1 MGTNSLQDGN
11 CDWETA
17 KGTQHSSPASDE
29 AASSAQPVPSNG
41 KTESAITEQGSKLS
55 WSRLGAVFCLFALIG
70 ILWATFVP
78 LGSYNDEWTHA
89 RYAAAVVRGEF
100 PVTKCDAKPFKCGDV
115 IRDGRCWISVPKSIA
130 EIQGFRA
137 LAFNPQL
144 PDSAIVDTP
153 SGEPGNTLVRNS
165 AANYPPLYYLLVGW
179 PTLFLNGAAAWYA
192 MRIVSALLCALFL
205 TLIFAGLSSVMPW
218 GATFLMLIWITPVT
232 VTFFGAINPQGIEIL
247 STGALAALIFP
258 IGFSKKPSFSVLL
271 TASIVLAVS
280 VNIRTPTVIWN
291 FIVVLMWLLLLNLDT
306 IKSIF
311 SLKRWWIPFLIAI
324 GGVTFS
330 IVWTLST
337 SHLVSV
343 LGTPNHEMGFAGLLI
358 AMAGHTVVHFVPQ
371 MIGDWG
377 WGDNSLPPIIYV
389 VVSAL
394 FAAVLI
400 YSIILGSRRARLSLL
415 LGLFSIPITSVIIQ
429 YRLLGQSG
437 MMWAGRYNLPV
448 WVAIGVLS
456 TMIIMLSLRRRRL
469 WAAAGL
475 VEFAALMSASALM
488 AAWRYGTG
496 TAEKFN
502 FAALP
507 GRHQTFF
514 FSMLIS
520 LALVLAFGMVQIL
533 PLRHRQ
539 HSPHLDHS
547 MPSQDDGKSTV

>member
-11 CDWETA
+11 SDWETA

-29 AASSAQPVPSNG
+29 AVSSSHPVLSNG
-41 KTESAITEQGSKLS
+41 KTGSAIIEQGSKLS
-55 WSRLGAVFCLFALIG
+55 WSRLGAVFCLFSLIG

-78 LGSYNDEWTHA
+78 LGGYNDEWTHA

-115 IRDGRCWISVPKSIA
+115 ICDGRCWISVPKSIA

-137 LAFNPQL
+137 LAANPQL
-144 PDSAIVDTP
+144 PDSVIVETH
-153 SGEPGNTLVRNS
+153 SGESGNTLVRNS

-179 PTLFLNGAAAWYA
+179 PTLFLNGTAAWYA
-192 MRIVSALLCALFL
+192 MRIVSVLLCALFM

-218 GATFLMLIWITPVT
+218 SATFLMLIWITPVT

-258 IGFSKKPSFSVLL
+258 MGFSKKPGFSVLL
-271 TASIVLAVS
+271 TASVVLAVS

-330 IVWTLST
+330 MVWTLST

-343 LGTPNHEMGFAGLLI
+343 LGTPDSKMGFTGLLET
-358 AMAGHTVVHFVPQ
+358 MAQSTVIHYIPQ
-371 MIGDWG
+371 MIGNWG
-377 WGDNSLPPIIYV
+377 WGDNFLPPLVHII
-389 VVSAL
+389 VSVL

-400 YSIILGSRRARLSLL
+400 YSIILGSWRTRLALL
-415 LGLFSIPITSVIIQ
+415 LGLFSIPLTSVIIQ
-429 YRLLGQSG
+429 YRMLSQSG

-456 TMIIMLSLRRRRL
+456 TMIIMMLSRRRHRL
-469 WAAAGL
+469 LAAAGL
-475 VEFAALMSASALM
+475 MEFGAVMSASALT

-507 GRHQTFF
+507 VRHQTFF

-520 LALVLAFGMVQIL
+520 LSLVLAFGIVQIL

-539 HSPHLDHS
+539 HSPQLDHS
-547 MPSQDDGKSTV
+547 MPSQDD

>member
-1 MGTNSLQDGN
+1 M
-11 CDWETA
+11 
-17 KGTQHSSPASDE
+17 
-29 AASSAQPVPSNG
+29 
-41 KTESAITEQGSKLS
+41 
-55 WSRLGAVFCLFALIG
+55 IG
-70 ILWATFVP
+70 ILWAAFVP
-78 LGSYNDEWTHA
+78 LGGYNDEWTHA

-115 IRDGRCWISVPKSIA
+115 ICDGRCWISVPKSIA

-153 SGEPGNTLVRNS
+153 SGESGNTLVRNS

-258 IGFSKKPSFSVLL
+258 MGFSKKPSFSVLL
-271 TASIVLAVS
+271 TASVVLAVS

-343 LGTPNHEMGFAGLLI
+343 LGTPNHEMGFTGLLKS
-358 AMAGHTVVHFVPQ
+358 MAGHTVVHFVPQ

-389 VVSAL
+389 MVSAL

-400 YSIILGSRRARLSLL
+400 YSIILGSWRARLSLL
-415 LGLFSIPITSVIIQ
+415 LGLFSIPITSVMIQ

-456 TMIIMLSLRRRRL
+456 TMIIMLSLRRRQL

-475 VEFAALMSASALM
+475 VEFAALMSASALT

-502 FAALP
+502 FATLP
-507 GRHQTFF
+507 VRHQTFF

-520 LALVLAFGMVQIL
+520 LSLVLAFGIVQIL

-547 MPSQDDGKSTV
+547 MPSQDD

>member
-1 MGTNSLQDGN
+1 MKSTQNSLPG
-11 CDWETA
+11 A
-17 KGTQHSSPASDE
+17 DE
-29 AASSAQPVPSNG
+29 AADPSQPSPSDD
-41 KTESAITEQGSKLS
+41 KTESLITERGSKLS
-55 WSRLGAVFCLFALIG
+55 WSRLGVVFCLFALIG

-78 LGSYNDEWTHA
+78 MGGYNDEWTHA

-100 PVTKCDAKPFKCGDV
+100 PVTRCDAKPFKCGDV
-115 IRDGRCWISVPKSIA
+115 TCDGRCWISVPKSIA
-130 EIQGFRA
+130 EIRGFLY

-144 PDSAIVDTP
+144 PDSAIADTP
-153 SGEPGNTLVRNS
+153 SGESGNTWVRNS

-192 MRIVSALLCALFL
+192 MRIVSALLCALFM

-271 TASIVLAVS
+271 AASIVLAVS
-280 VNIRTPTVIWN
+280 VNIRTPTIIWN

-330 IVWTLST
+330 TVWTLST

-343 LGTPNHEMGFAGLLI
+343 LGTPDPEMGFRGLLKT
-358 AMAGHTVVHFVPQ
+358 MAESAFVFYVPQ

-377 WGDNSLPPIIYV
+377 WGDNFIPPLVHII
-389 VVSAL
+389 VSVL

-400 YSIILGSRRARLSLL
+400 YSIILGSWKSRLALL
-415 LGLFSIPITSVIIQ
+415 LCLFSIPVTSIVIQ
-429 YRLLGQSG
+429 YHLLRQAG
-437 MMWAGRYNLPV
+437 MMWAGRYNLPL

-456 TMIIMLSLRRRRL
+456 TMIIMLSRPRHLW
-469 WAAAGL
+469 WAAVGL
-475 VEFAALMSASALM
+475 VEFGVLASTSALM

-496 TAEKFN
+496 INGKFN

-507 GRHQTFF
+507 VRHQTFF
-514 FSMLIS
+514 FSILIS
-520 LALVLAFGMVQIL
+520 LVLVLAFGIVQIL
-533 PLRHRQ
+533 QLRRRQ
-539 HSPHLDHS
+539 HSPQLDHS
-547 MPSQDDGKSTV
+547 APSQDDGKSAV